1 MRIKVNPIV
10 FGVSAAVI
18 VLFVILGMTMPDKMN
33 EVFGAVQTFIVGELG
48 WFYILAVAG
57 FLIFTFAMLFS
68 RYGDIRLGKD
78 DEAPEFG
85 TLTWFSMLF
94 SAGMGIGLLFYSVA
108 EPIMHFTGP
117 PPRGIEAGTIEAA
130 QQAMNITFF
139 HWGLHAWGVYIIIGL
154 SLAYFCYRHDL
165 PLTIRWALYP
175 ILGEKTKGPLGDIV
189 EIFAVFGTMFGLATS
204 LGLGV
209 MQINT
214 GMEYLGFLDVSTTNQ
229 VILISVITLAAT
241 ISVVTGLDKGVK
253 ILSEINMVLGLVLLL
268 FVALAGPTVFILS
281 SFVEGIGRY
290 LDSVVSMTFLTDAYR
305 GEKGAGWQSG
315 WTMFYW
321 GWWISWSP
329 FVGMFIARISRGRTI
344 RQFITGVLLVPT
356 LLGFFWLTVYGG
368 TALHFELAGDAG
380 ISTAVAE
387 SVPTALY
394 VLLEKL
400 PWSGITM
407 VLATIVI
414 ATYFVT
420 SSDSGSLVIDILT
433 SDGDPHPPV
442 AQRIFWAM
450 TEGAVAAA
458 LLVTGGLKALQ
469 TASITMALPFTLI
482 MILMC
487 YSLVKG
493 LRAEFRKIGI
503 QRDADDGDIETVK
516 HEDEEV
522 AR

>member
-1 MRIKVNPIV
+1 MRINVNPIV

-18 VLFVILGMTMPDKMN
+18 VLFVLLGMVIPDQVN
-33 EVFGAVQTFIVGELG
+33 ALFGSVQGFIVGELG

-57 FLIFTFAMLFS
+57 FLIFTIAMMFS

-78 DEAPEFG
+78 DERPEFS
-85 TLTWFSMLF
+85 TLTWFAMLF

-108 EPIMHFTGP
+108 EPIMHFTSP

-154 SLAYFCYRHDL
+154 SLAYFSYRHDL

-175 ILGEKTKGPLGDIV
+175 ILGERTKGPIGDIV
-189 EIFAVFGTMFGLATS
+189 EVFAVFGTMFGLATS

-209 MQINT
+209 MQINS
-214 GMEYLGFLDVSTTNQ
+214 GLEYLGLFDVSTTNQ
-229 VILISVITLAAT
+229 VLLISVITLAAT
-241 ISVVTGLDKGVK
+241 VSVVTGLDKGVK
-253 ILSEINMVLGLVLLL
+253 ILSEVNMVLGLVLLL
-268 FVALAGPTVFILS
+268 FIAFAGPTVFILS
-281 SFVEGIGRY
+281 SFVEGIGQY
-290 LDSVVSMTFLTDAYR
+290 LSSVVEMTFMTDAYR
-305 GEKGAGWQSG
+305 GEDGAGWQSG

-344 RQFITGVLLVPT
+344 REFITGVLLVPT

-368 TALHFELAGDAG
+368 TALSFELAGDNQ
-380 ISTAVAE
+380 ISQAVAE

-394 VLLEKL
+394 VMLEKL

-442 AQRIFWAM
+442 AQRIFWALM
-450 TEGAVAAA
+450 EGAVAAA

-487 YSLVKG
+487 YALVKG
-493 LRAEFRKIGI
+493 LRAENRKVGI
-503 QRDADDGDIETVK
+503 EPDEDDNVVTLVK
-516 HEDEEV
+516 HEDEE
-522 AR
+522 ADG